1 MISIYLCDDHD
12 EQLHLFQKILEHYI
26 DKTKIE
32 AKIVSVRN
40 NPEDTIADSKREKA
54 EKVLFFVDIQ
64 LDGFE
69 MDGFELVNR
78 LKKINKNFYYV
89 FLTSRSDLA
98 YRVFEEEMDIIDY
111 VVKDTAEYLSS
122 ELSEKTRLRLNR
134 IFKVI
139 QEKQNKQKQ
148 KIIYLDRSGN
158 NRVLESEI
166 VCIETDTAHR
176 KIMVYAKDRVIIS
189 GMPLKELEAQLS
201 KEFLTVN
208 KGCIIAVHQ
217 METLDKKNRMVS
229 MKNGKQ
235 YEISF
240 RKIKEVTE
248 AYWKMKE
255 GE

>member
-12 EQLHLFQKILEHYI
+12 EQLHLFQKILERYI

-32 AKIVSVRN
+32 AKIVSIRN
-40 NPEDTIADSKREKA
+40 NPEDTIADSKREKE
-54 EKVLFFVDIQ
+54 EKALFFVDIQ

-78 LKKINKNFYYV
+78 LKKINKYFYYV

-98 YRVFEEEMDIIDY
+98 YRVFEEEMDVIDY
-111 VVKDTAEYLSS
+111 VVKDTAEYLST
-122 ELSEKTRLRLNR
+122 EFSEKTWLRLNK

-139 QEKQNKQKQ
+139 QEKQNKQK
-148 KIIYLDRSGN
+148 IIYLDRNGN
-158 NRVLESEI
+158 NRVPESEI
-166 VCIETDTAHR
+166 VCIETDTVHR
-176 KIMVYAKDRVIIS
+176 KIIVYAKDRVIIS

-201 KEFLTVN
+201 EKFLMVN
-208 KGCIIAVHQ
+208 KGCIIAVDQ
-217 METLDKKNRMVS
+217 IEMVDKKNRFVF

-235 YEISF
+235 YDISF
-240 RKIKEVTE
+240 RKLKEVTE

>member
-1 MISIYLCDDHD
+1 MITMNNC
-12 EQLHLFQKILEHYI
+12 ILENYI

-40 NPEDTIADSKREKA
+40 NPEDTIADAKAERE
-54 EKVLFFVDIQ
+54 EKVLLFLDVQ
-64 LDGFE
+64 LDGYK

-78 LKKINKNFYYV
+78 LKSINENFCYV

-98 YRVFEEEMDIIDY
+98 YRVFEEEMDVIDY
-111 VVKDTAEYLSS
+111 VVKDTAEFLSA
-122 ELSEKTRLRLNR
+122 ELSEKTRFRLNK

-139 QEKQNKQKQ
+139 QEKPKKQKQ
-148 KIIYLDRSGN
+148 KIIYLDKSGN

-166 VCIETDTAHR
+166 VCIETDTVHR

-189 GMPLKELEAQLS
+189 SMPLKKLEEQLGE
-201 KEFLTVN
+201 EFLAVN

-217 METLDKKNRMVS
+217 IKTLDKKNRLVF

-235 YEISF
+235 YDISF
-240 RKIKEVTE
+240 RKVKEVRE
-248 AYWKMKE
+248 IYWKMKE

>member
-40 NPEDTIADSKREKA
+40 NPKDTIADSKTEK
-54 EKVLFFVDIQ
+54 EDKVLFFVDIQ
-64 LDGFE
+64 LDGYE

-78 LKKINKNFYYV
+78 LKSINENFFYV

-122 ELSEKTRLRLNR
+122 ELSKKTWLRLNR

-166 VCIETDTAHR
+166 ACI
-176 KIMVYAKDRVIIS
+176 
-189 GMPLKELEAQLS
+189 
-201 KEFLTVN
+201 
-208 KGCIIAVHQ
+208 
-217 METLDKKNRMVS
+217 
-229 MKNGKQ
+229 
-235 YEISF
+235 
-240 RKIKEVTE
+240 
-248 AYWKMKE
+248 
-255 GE
+255 

>member
-1 MISIYLCDDHD
+1 MISVYLCDDD
-12 EQLHLFQKILEHYI
+12 EEQLSFFRDILQHYF
-26 DKTKIE
+26 DKTQTK
-32 AKIVSVRN
+32 AKIVSVRK
-40 NPEDTIADSKREKA
+40 NPEDTIDDCITNKEDVA
-54 EKVLFFVDIQ
+54 LFFVDIQ
-64 LDGFE
+64 LDGYE
-69 MDGFELVNR
+69 IDGFELVNR
-78 LKKINKNFYYV
+78 LKRINKNFFYV

-111 VVKDTAEYLSS
+111 VVKDTAEYLST
-122 ELSEKTRLRLNR
+122 ELNEKTWLRLNR

-139 QEKQNKQKQ
+139 QEKQSRQKQ
-148 KIIYLDRSGN
+148 KVIYLDRSGN

-166 VCIETDTAHR
+166 ICIETDTVHR
-176 KIMVYAKDRVIIS
+176 KVIVYAKDRVITS
-189 GMPLKELEAQLS
+189 SMSLKELETQLG
-201 KEFLTVN
+201 EDFLAVN

-217 METLDKKNRMVS
+217 IEMFDKKNRFVF

-235 YEISF
+235 YDISF

>member
-12 EQLHLFQKILEHYI
+12 EQLHLFQKILENYI
-26 DKTKIE
+26 DKTRIE
-32 AKIVSVRN
+32 AQIVSVRN
-40 NPEDTIADSKREKA
+40 NPEDTIADSKREKE
-54 EKVLFFVDIQ
+54 EKALFFVDIQ

-78 LKKINKNFYYV
+78 LKKINENFCYV

-98 YRVFEEEMDIIDY
+98 YRVFEEEMDVIDY
-111 VVKDTAEYLSS
+111 VVKDTTEYLST
-122 ELSEKTRLRLNR
+122 ELSEKTWLRLNR

-139 QEKQNKQKQ
+139 QEKQSRQKQ
-148 KIIYLDRSGN
+148 RVIYLDRSGN

-166 VCIETDTAHR
+166 ICIETDTVHR
-176 KIMVYAKDRVIIS
+176 KVMIYAKDRVITS
-189 GMPLKELEAQLS
+189 SMSLKELEAQLGE
-201 KEFLTVN
+201 EFLAVN

-217 METLDKKNRMVS
+217 IEMFDKKNRFVF

-235 YEISF
+235 YDISF

-248 AYWKMKE
+248 VYWKMKE